1 MNKYKRR
8 KSYFKILTIAIFLLS
23 IITMGF
29 STVLGKDVV
38 ININGEVKEVF
49 TYANDVETLLN
60 QEKIELKDDEEVYP
74 SLSEEINEGMEINI
88 RKIKT
93 YKIKINN
100 RTIVVKAKGASV
112 QEVLNNLGIKVNK
125 LDIVKPSLDTATD
138 TIEDEFQ
145 ITIYRVKEEV
155 TKNQTEI
162 DFQII
167 SKENKDLEQGEK
179 NIITPGQKG
188 LQEDTI
194 KSLYINDNLR
204 SQELVS
210 RKVIKEPVTQVEE
223 IGVKNTVSKSPTGD
237 NVIAVY
243 TMKATAYDPSAGS
256 RTASGTRARVGAVAV
271 DPSVIAL
278 GSKLYIESTDS
289 WPSYGYAVAEDTG
302 GAIKGNRIDLFFNS
316 NATANKFGR
325 RTVKVYVLGK

>member
-74 SLSEEINEGMEINI
+74 SLSEEIAEGMEINI

-167 SKENKDLEQGEK
+167 SKENKDLAQGEK

-188 LQEDTI
+188 Q
-194 KSLYINDNLR
+194 
-204 SQELVS
+204 Q
-210 RKVIKEPVTQVEE
+210 
-223 IGVKNTVSKSPTGD
+223 
-237 NVIAVY
+237 
-243 TMKATAYDPSAGS
+243 
-256 RTASGTRARVGAVAV
+256 
-271 DPSVIAL
+271 
-278 GSKLYIESTDS
+278 
-289 WPSYGYAVAEDTG
+289 
-302 GAIKGNRIDLFFNS
+302 
-316 NATANKFGR
+316 
-325 RTVKVYVLGK
+325 

>member
-74 SLSEEINEGMEINI
+74 SLSEEIAEGMEINI

-167 SKENKDLEQGEK
+167 SKENKDLAQGEK
-179 NIITPGQKG
+179 KYNYSWTK
-188 LQEDTI
+188 
-194 KSLYINDNLR
+194 R
-204 SQELVS
+204 ST
-210 RKVIKEPVTQVEE
+210 RRY
-223 IGVKNTVSKSPTGD
+223 SK
-237 NVIAVY
+237 
-243 TMKATAYDPSAGS
+243 KC
-256 RTASGTRARVGAVAV
+256 
-271 DPSVIAL
+271 L
-278 GSKLYIESTDS
+278 H
-289 WPSYGYAVAEDTG
+289 
-302 GAIKGNRIDLFFNS
+302 
-316 NATANKFGR
+316 
-325 RTVKVYVLGK
+325 

>member
-1 MNKYKRR
+1 
-8 KSYFKILTIAIFLLS
+8 
-23 IITMGF
+23 
-29 STVLGKDVV
+29 
-38 ININGEVKEVF
+38 
-49 TYANDVETLLN
+49 
-60 QEKIELKDDEEVYP
+60 
-74 SLSEEINEGMEINI
+74 MEINI

-167 SKENKDLEQGEK
+167 SKENKDLAQGEK

-194 KSLYINDNLR
+194 KSLYIDDNLS